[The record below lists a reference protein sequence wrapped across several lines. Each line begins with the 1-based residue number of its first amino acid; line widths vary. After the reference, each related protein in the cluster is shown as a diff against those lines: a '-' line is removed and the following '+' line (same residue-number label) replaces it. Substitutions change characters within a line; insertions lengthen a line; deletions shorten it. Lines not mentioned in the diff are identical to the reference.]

1 MADGSNLAAEPD
13 ASAPAVTAEEPAA
26 AEEPQAEEGA
36 PPVEE
41 TEQRTVGEEA
51 QPEEAAAG
59 DQPEDATA
67 EEEAAVKEAVA
78 DDATPEPTA
87 SQNDFSPGDDEAALA
102 ATRVQ
107 ANIRGR
113 QARAALDAKGEG
125 MAAAAAPPQ
134 HLDAGQELGNREG
147 LGEVVVAA
155 RPQSSDPVVHLPQ
168 RRQDQRAVADRFVAR
183 YANVTPQRS

>member
-1 MADGSNLAAEPD
+1 MADAPAAAPDTEPAVPEEPMADGSNLAAEPD

-26 AEEPQAEEGA
+26 EEPQAEEGA
-36 PPVEE
+36 PHVEE
-41 TEQRTVGEEA
+41 TEQKTVGEEA

-59 DQPEDATA
+59 DQPEDAAA

-78 DDATPEPTA
+78 DGATPEPTA
-87 SQNDFSPGDDEAALA
+87 SQDDFSPGDDEVALA

-134 HLDAGQELGNREG
+134 DRKS
-147 LGEVVVAA
+147 VV
-155 RPQSSDPVVHLPQ
+155 
-168 RRQDQRAVADRFVAR
+168 
-183 YANVTPQRS
+183 